1 MQTKTQTRADKQD
14 REMARMGSFLNVREE
29 ELVAPV
35 LEEAVPAH
43 HKLLWQ
49 QKKFCKE
56 RLHEQH
62 TICK

>member
-35 LEEAVPAH
+35 LEEAVSAH
-43 HKLLWQ
+43 HKL
-49 QKKFCKE
+49 
-56 RLHEQH
+56 
-62 TICK
+62 